1 MCHALLIFKVL
12 INFPAQY
19 LFAIA
24 RIYSLRWSLPPALGF
39 NPKTLNL
46 FAARPAPRPRWRS
59 GKVRDCHAI
68 GRGFDPRSVQQ
79 IFVSLF
85 LFFFLYCCRARSLR
99 PSSRSH
105 RRRHR
110 ACLDQLLQ
118 TGSVPEGF
126 SPRQRKKNTFYAGR
140 DRDDPT
146 GWPST
151 ASDAKIERQRHTISR
166 RLFER
171 YANRNAIRQDRTVA
185 PPFSTDTTGLRA
197 RFRKN
202 HRPNVGIT

>member
-1 MCHALLIFKVL
+1 M
-12 INFPAQY
+12 
-19 LFAIA
+19 
-24 RIYSLRWSLPPALGF
+24 GF

-46 FAARPAPRPRWRS
+46 FAARPAPPPRWRS

-126 SPRQRKKNTFYAGR
+126 FSPATEKKIRSMRDATVTILPDGRPLRPTQKSKDNGTPPRVGFSRDMPTETPSDKTVPWRHLSRQTQQGFVQGFVKI
-140 DRDDPT
+140 T
-146 GWPST
+146 GQT
-151 ASDAKIERQRHTISR
+151 
-166 RLFER
+166 
-171 YANRNAIRQDRTVA
+171 
-185 PPFSTDTTGLRA
+185 
-197 RFRKN
+197 
-202 HRPNVGIT
+202 